1 MSATTESVTED
12 FSPLFAP
19 PSRWGWEFVQP
30 QPPRLSPEREQ
41 PPAIRQV
48 KFVTNRAAAGATK
61 IAAIATGAAVGVI
74 YLDASFGLFTSAS
87 NPASYNVVGVQVVH
101 LAAAGA
107 FFWIARLWLSR
118 RKPLRQT
125 PVWVWVVAGAGAVV
139 VYLVPYLVLPLAA
152 LAAWIRF
159 AMLGG
164 GTMVPD
170 PEDQAKAQAEYQQAV
185 AAWQQRV
192 VQFEESEQRRA
203 STVDIWYPVLPSSS
217 AQTICVFGGT
227 QISWAA
233 GLTTLGTSML
243 GTNSRL
249 LLVDLSRWRSTEVLR
264 GVALRHGVN
273 VTLNVLPADS
283 GVCGLLSNF
292 DWSDLTSVLVELLY
306 TTETDAHASFQGRQD
321 DRAIIREVA
330 GCLDKSKPAS
340 FARLR
345 QALVAAMGGDM
356 AKAGDL
362 AEDEYDRLST
372 LYNQVQRQHGGVLE
386 RITRIER
393 VLRDFEAFKP
403 DGTAPITSLL
413 VPQPAGATSM
423 PQLQVI
429 DIDKGLDEIDHAH
442 MVDLAFQLLLRRL
455 RSQLITADAL
465 IVVGADRIR
474 RAALESMAQDA
485 ARNGLQV
492 LLFFEHLRE
501 DAVSLIGGGSA
512 AAAFFRLGNHKEA
525 QEASDFIGAGYKWVE
540 SQHTRSEG
548 ESLTRTWGVEA
559 GSSQTVTENQPMGG
573 SVSQSTSTGSSYS
586 SAFGNSKEY
595 STSDQRVREA
605 VVDPEVIQGL
615 PLTGMI
621 WIEVRTK
628 GQRIAANVDCNPQ
641 ITFAPRV
648 SRQPRALPS
657 AG

>member
-1 MSATTESVTED
+1 M
-12 FSPLFAP
+12 
-19 PSRWGWEFVQP
+19 
-30 QPPRLSPEREQ
+30 
-41 PPAIRQV
+41 

-61 IAAIATGAAVGVI
+61 IAAIATGAAVLVI
-74 YLDASFGLFTSAS
+74 WLDASFGLFNSAAD
-87 NPASYNVVGVQVVH
+87 PASYNPVGVIIVNL
-101 LAAAGA
+101 LAAGV
-107 FFWIARLWLSR
+107 FLWIARLWLSR
-118 RKPLRQT
+118 RKPIRQT
-125 PVWVWVVAGAGAVV
+125 PVWVWVVSGVGAVV
-139 VYLVPYLVLPLAA
+139 VFLVPYLVYPVAA
-152 LAAWIRF
+152 IAAWIRF

-170 PEDQAKAQAEYQQAV
+170 PDDQAKAQAEYQEAV

-203 STVDIWYPVLPSSS
+203 STVDVWYPVLPSSS

-243 GTNSRL
+243 GAGSHL
-249 LLVDLSRWRSTEVLR
+249 LLLDLSRWRSSEVLQT
-264 GVALRHGVN
+264 VALRHGVN
-273 VTLNVLPADS
+273 VTRNILPLDS
-283 GVCGLLSNF
+283 GVCGLMSSF

-330 GCLDKSKPAS
+330 GCLDKSKPVS
-340 FARLR
+340 FFRLR
-345 QALVAAMGGDM
+345 KALLVAMGGETSNVDDI
-356 AKAGDL
+356 G
-362 AEDEYDRLST
+362 EDEYDRLSR

-386 RITRIER
+386 RVTRIER
-393 VLRDFEAFKP
+393 VLRDFDGFKP
-403 DGTAPITSLL
+403 DGDGPMRSLL
-413 VPQPAGATSM
+413 VPVTNGATGR

-455 RSQLITADAL
+455 SSQMVAADRL
-465 IVVGADRIR
+465 IVLGADRIR
-474 RAALESMAQDA
+474 RAAIESMAQNA
-485 ARNGLQV
+485 ARNQFQV

-501 DAVSLIGGGSA
+501 DAVSLIGGGGA

-559 GSSQTVTENQPMGG
+559 GQSQSVTSNEPMGG
-573 SVSQSTSTGSSYS
+573 STSQSMSSGTSYS
-586 SAFGNSKEY
+586 SAFGKSKEY
-595 STSDQRVREA
+595 SSSDSRVREA

-615 PLTGMI
+615 PVTGMI
-621 WIEVRTK
+621 WVEVKSK
-628 GQRIAANVDCNPQ
+628 GQRMAANVDCNPQ

-648 SRQPRALPS
+648 SQQPRALPP